1 MTRTWRRRL
10 VAALFICNAGAAQAA
25 TDSARP
31 CEREMAR
38 AAQQHGIPLGILYA
52 VGLTETGRRGA
63 LYPYALG
70 ADGQT
75 VFAKDMSD
83 AIANFEAMRAK
94 GIKLIDLGCM
104 QINHYYHGDKFAS
117 VQAMFDPAKNVEYA
131 ARFLKELKQREE
143 AGQWRWPATMRAP
156 TTNPRRSAMSA
167 TSSPISSR
175 AASARGPTRRARS
188 VSRKRP
194 DNMKLCMV
202 PYHQPRASKSPHCNC
217 NLPKEPNS

>member
-1 MTRTWRRRL
+1 MIRTWRRIF
-10 VAALFICNAGAAQAA
+10 VAALFICSAAAA
-25 TDSARP
+25 HAAADSARP

-70 ADGQT
+70 AEGQT
-75 VFAKDMSD
+75 VFAKDMND
-83 AIANFEAMRAK
+83 AIANFEAMRHK

-117 VQAMFDPAKNVEYA
+117 VRAMFDPAKNVDYA

-143 AGQWRWPATMRAP
+143 AGPWRWRATMPGP
-156 TTNPRRSAMSA
+156 TTSRRRSVTSA
-167 TSSPISSR
+167 TSSRISSP
-175 AASARGPTRRARS
+175 AASARGPTRRAPS
-188 VSRKRP
+188 VSPGRRE
-194 DNMKLCMV
+194 
-202 PYHQPRASKSPHCNC
+202 ATT
-217 NLPKEPNS
+217 